1 MNKTWKKMLSAS
13 VSALMLA
20 GFATMGK
27 AHANQLTAMSDQE
40 LSDVN
45 AQALLSLSYIS
56 PTDAENKM
64 GNGVGFYRLGLDAE
78 LKLNANINKLQLGCG
93 GINGAGGC
101 DIDIDNLSLSGIA
114 DTREGRVGSSAVMTN
129 PFVEFAIK
137 NPNSASTREF
147 VGMRLSA
154 EHVLGLL
161 TLGSENSATPN
172 GINSFSGYMRT
183 LDTTGVA
190 STTARNMSF
199 NDTQMTIDGRIKLLG
214 SLISPGFSSRDYNLG
229 LQSTNANLFINGAT
243 ISGTRMTHAN
253 LTGKAQI
260 GNINFT
266 GPINAN
272 LKIPILG
279 LLDLGIDSKGYISGL
294 TADLNISQNLGF
306 IHKLPLNNPF
316 SLSLQN
322 QQVFWPGA
330 AVAANAGWWMA
341 FEDAIDIGQ
350 LNPSNT
356 IDITDDLLKQVVPK
370 VNTFLQN
377 NPPSCFFGSCLGIG
391 LDIGDINLKGSSA
404 LDFPIRDLQLET
416 QHFAPNCYGSL
427 KFC

>member
-1 MNKTWKKMLSAS
+1 MNKTWKKMLNCS
-13 VSALMLA
+13 VSTLILA
-20 GFATMGK
+20 GLASIGSVHAT
-27 AHANQLTAMSDQE
+27 QLTALSDQE
-40 LSDVN
+40 LSDIN

-56 PTDAENKM
+56 PTDTENKM
-64 GNGVGFYRLGLDAE
+64 RSGVGFYRLGLDAE

-101 DIDIDNLSLSGIA
+101 DIDIDNLSLSGLA

-137 NPNSASTREF
+137 NPDSASTREF

-154 EHVLGLL
+154 EHVMGLL
-161 TLGSENSATPN
+161 TLGTENSKTPN
-172 GINSFSGYMRT
+172 GINSFSGYLKT

-214 SLISPGFSSRDYNLG
+214 SLISPGFSSRDYDLA
-229 LQSTNANLFINGAT
+229 LQSARANLLINGAT

-253 LTGKAQI
+253 LTGTAQI
-260 GNINFT
+260 GNIHFT

-322 QQVFWPGA
+322 QEVFWPGA
-330 AVAANAGWWMA
+330 AVAANRGWWMA
-341 FEDAIDIGQ
+341 FEDAIDIGE

-356 IDITDDLLKQVVPK
+356 IDVTNDLLKQVVPK
-370 VNTFLQN
+370 VNTFLKN
-377 NPPSCFFGSCLGIG
+377 NPPSCFFGSCIGLG
-391 LDIGDINLKGSSA
+391 LDIGDINLQGSKP

-416 QHFAPNCYGSL
+416 QNFVPNCYGNL